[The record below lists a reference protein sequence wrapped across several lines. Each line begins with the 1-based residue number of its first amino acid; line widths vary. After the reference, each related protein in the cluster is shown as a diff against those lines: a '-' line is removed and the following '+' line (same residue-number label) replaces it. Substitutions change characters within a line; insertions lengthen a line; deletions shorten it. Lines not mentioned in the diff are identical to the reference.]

1 MEGDSPGT
9 ELESYLFGFATILD
23 RSPVRSERRDLRK
36 FGTLAI
42 MGTTERRI

>member
-23 RSPVRSERRDLRK
+23 RSPVRSERRDLKK
-36 FGTLAI
+36 FGAQAM
-42 MGTTERRI
+42 MGMTERRI